1 MAHDSFFGE
10 HIVWS
15 GRPADLTAPPTLKA
29 AGVLFGLTSVVS
41 GLFAL
46 AQAVALRI
54 SPVGSFLFATWCAG
68 LGWACF
74 YGPRLWLRRAQ
85 YIVTH
90 QHVIWRRGPFR
101 RTIERSSI
109 SFARV
114 FWSRNTP
121 GVGDLQLVRAVP
133 TGALRRRLTLTLTG
147 LVAPDRVW
155 AIIRG
160 AEAVAPRGVGS
171 TPLAQRLDV
180 GEKVLW
186 SGRPSRTVRVYLPT
200 DQREWMLM
208 VISTFLFA
216 VLARMIHRGV
226 PTLERLHAAGLA
238 TTSLAFTAVAMGMA
252 LTAGMVLAS
261 AAYIAHHAVVRRA
274 WYDSDTKYLITD
286 RRVLIQRG
294 REELH
299 LDRTRVA
306 DVIEAPAVGG
316 TRNVFLVVDGPRAR
330 ALAASGAFGEL
341 RRSPHLRPVFERV
354 ADAEGASRIL
364 RAPDSG
370 LPRAA

>member
-15 GRPADLTAPPTLKA
+15 GRPTEVRAPAIMCA
-29 AGVLFGLTSVVS
+29 AGVLFSMTSAVS
-41 GLFAL
+41 ALFAL
-46 AQAVALRI
+46 AQAVALNM
-54 SPVGSFLFATWCAG
+54 SPAGSFFFSVWCALFA
-68 LGWACF
+68 WACF
-74 YGPRLWLRRAQ
+74 YGPRIWLRRAQ
-85 YIVTH
+85 YIVTN
-90 QHVIWRRGPFR
+90 QHVIWKRGPFR
-101 RTIERSSI
+101 RTIERGSI

-114 FWSRNTP
+114 FWSRQTP

-133 TGALRRRLTLTLTG
+133 TGALRRRLTVTLTG

-160 AEAVAPRGVGS
+160 AETVAPRGVGS
-171 TPLAQRLDV
+171 RPLAQRLDL

-186 SGRPSRTVRVYLPT
+186 SARPSRSVRVYFPT
-200 DQREWMLM
+200 DQREWMLTL
-208 VISTFLFA
+208 IAAFLLA
-216 VLARMIHRGV
+216 VLARMINRGI
-226 PTLERLHAAGLA
+226 PTLERLHAAGLG
-238 TTSLAFTAVAMGMA
+238 TSSVAFAAVAMGMA
-252 LTAGMVLAS
+252 LTAGVVLAS
-261 AAYIAHHAVVRRA
+261 AAYIAHDAIVRRA
-274 WYDSDTKYLITD
+274 WHDSDTKYLITD

-299 LDRTRVA
+299 LDRSRVA
-306 DVIEAPAVGG
+306 DVIDAPAAGG

-341 RRSPHLRPVFERV
+341 RRSPYLRPVFERI
-354 ADAEGASRIL
+354 ADAEGVSRIL
-364 RAPDSG
+364 RAPNSG